1 MKHKIVLL
9 LPVFLMTF
17 FVVFAVVTAV
27 FFLVHLV
34 PGDPVIAILGENAGL
49 KDIDA
54 LRHELGLDLPLI
66 QQWFNYLLHVVKL
79 DFGMSFYY
87 HAPVAPIVMQG
98 FFSTALLAA
107 TSFLIALS
115 VGIPLGVVA
124 ALNYRGKWDG
134 FAKLVALLGLSI
146 PNFVLGPLLILCF
159 SINLKLLPV
168 GSNEGLDSLVLPSLT
183 LGLSFAA
190 ILTRMSRAAVLDVL
204 SEPFVIAARAK
215 GLSEARVVVNHI
227 LRNAFLPILTTL
239 GLQVGVLLGG
249 AVITEAVFSW
259 PGLGSLLVDSI
270 TRRDYQMLQACVL
283 VVSFSYVII
292 NMVTDIL
299 YRLLDPRIEGQL

>member
-134 FAKLVALLGLSI
+134 FATLVALLGLSI